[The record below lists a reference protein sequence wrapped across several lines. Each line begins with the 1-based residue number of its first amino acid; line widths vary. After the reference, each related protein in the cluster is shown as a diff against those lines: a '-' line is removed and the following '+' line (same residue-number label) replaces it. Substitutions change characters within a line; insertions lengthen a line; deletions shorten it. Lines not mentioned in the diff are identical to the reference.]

1 MHIYYQTIIYETRHK
16 TTTTT
21 IHHHKTRSRYIQAS
35 GLDLY
40 DILRR
45 PTSPTTYLPEPNSI
59 CYLPRDITASK
70 REPGL
75 SRDRNHW
82 NIFAKP
88 EIYKN
93 LPLIP
98 INFFFFFQPSIHLRI
113 RLFEFGILEFD
124 HPARPSKSA
133 ASAFPLYT
141 SVPHGILPAHCALQ
155 DLLADRKGYRAWLFP
170 PIHI

>member
-1 MHIYYQTIIYETRHK
+1 MGKWHLIKKNYLPYLHIYYQTIIYETRHK

-98 INFFFFFQPSIHLRI
+98 INFFFFLTFDLPSN
-113 RLFEFGILEFD
+113 
-124 HPARPSKSA
+124 
-133 ASAFPLYT
+133 SAFRIWN
-141 SVPHGILPAHCALQ
+141 SRI
-155 DLLADRKGYRAWLFP
+155 
-170 PIHI
+170 

>member
-98 INFFFFFQPSIHLRI
+98 INFFFFLIC
-113 RLFEFGILEFD
+113 
-124 HPARPSKSA
+124 HPIPIVYSSV
-133 ASAFPLYT
+133 FCNNPLLTTTTGKPNRKPINKTKYLT
-141 SVPHGILPAHCALQ
+141 HRRRRENLGKRNPTR
-155 DLLADRKGYRAWLFP
+155 DL
-170 PIHI
+170 IS